1 MYYYFLWLRNKK
13 KKMLGMAFKMV
24 QLETISGGHGSIPPQ
39 TEPMVSKVSRC
50 TIPGPFSGIPGSI
63 PVE

>member
-1 MYYYFLWLRNKK
+1 
-13 KKMLGMAFKMV
+13 MLGMAFKML

-50 TIPGPFSGIPGSI
+50 TIPGPLSGIPGST